1 MTKLSERML
10 MDAPLAQ
17 AGARVTSFFRLHTNP
32 GEDAARLPL
41 RLNLDIPGLA
51 KPLALQKTV
60 IATFVPVHHAGDMVP
75 RYRVTWT
82 PKDGGPFPSFDG
94 ELYVDGDQDYDRFW
108 LILEGNYEP
117 PLGLVGE
124 AFDAIAGHAIASATA
139 RDLLERIRS
148 GVEAEFKK
156 AEEAKRSAA
165 SRPLPST

>member
-17 AGARVTSFFRLHTNP
+17 AGARVSSFFRLHTQD
-32 GEDAARLPL
+32 GEEAAQLAL
-41 RLNLDIPGLA
+41 RFNVDIPGLS
-51 KPLALQKTV
+51 KPVALKKTV
-60 IATFVPVHHAGDMVP
+60 VATFVPEHRPGDMVP

-82 PKDGGPFPSFDG
+82 PKDGGPFPSFNG
-94 ELYVDGDQDYDRFW
+94 ELNVDGDQDYDRFW

-117 PLGLVGE
+117 PGGLVGE

-139 RDLLERIRS
+139 RDLLERIRA
-148 GVEAEFKK
+148 GVEAEFQK

>member
-1 MTKLSERML
+1 MTKLTERML

-17 AGARVTSFFRLHTNP
+17 AGARVTSFFRLHTRR
-32 GEDAARLPL
+32 GEDAAQLPL
-41 RLNLDIPGLA
+41 GLSIDIPGLP
-51 KPLALQKTV
+51 KPLPLKKTV
-60 IATFVPVHHAGDMVP
+60 LATFVPMHNPGDMVP

-108 LILEGNYEP
+108 LILDGNYMP

-124 AFDAIAGHAIASATA
+124 AFDAVAGHAIAQATA

-148 GVEAEFKK
+148 GVEAEFRK
-156 AEEAKRSAA
+156 AEDAKRSAPT
-165 SRPLPST
+165 RPLPST